1 MTQDWSPFR
10 VCAEDERPPKIRGLE
25 SPAGVLDRLRTA
37 AFAEIQARD
46 AFLWAS
52 DRFDDVPRELRDDWR
67 ELAGQEQKHLNWL
80 LGRLE
85 VLGGSP
91 DDAPVSTRLWEG
103 LLACETGKE
112 FAVKIAQAEE
122 RGRLAAELFRK
133 TLAVSDPESA
143 RIFGDIADEEV
154 EHVALAKRY
163 FPESL

>member
-1 MTQDWSPFR
+1 M
-10 VCAEDERPPKIRGLE
+10 RGLE
-25 SPAGVLDRLRTA
+25 GATGVRDRLRTA

-52 DRFDDVPRELRDDWR
+52 EHFRDVPVELRDAWR
-67 ELAGQEQKHLNWL
+67 KLAGQEQKHLSWL
-80 LGRLE
+80 LRRLE
-85 VLGGSP
+85 ALGGSP
-91 DDAPVSTRLWEG
+91 DDAPVSTRLWDS
-103 LLACETGKE
+103 LLDCKTGRE

-133 TLAVSDPESA
+133 NLAANDPESA

-163 FPESL
+163 FPDSL